1 MTQSKPEGN
10 GWSQWEKKV
19 LGDLKRLEENQVR
32 LFQKQEDH
40 SVSLATLF
48 ARMSMLA
55 AGIAAGVS
63 LAFRLLPGFLA

>member
-1 MTQSKPEGN
+1 MTTNKTEGN

-32 LFQKQEDH
+32 LFTKQEDH
-40 SVSLATLF
+40 SVALATLF

-55 AGIAAGVS
+55 AGIASGVS
-63 LAFRLLPGFLA
+63 LAFRIVPLMM